1 MTGVATLTERSPGV
15 WYGRTFLPPAGPG
28 EKGRQIG
35 KTFKGS
41 KKAVRA
47 EVAEWEATLRG
58 TAPQA
63 IGATVADLLVLWQQA
78 KAFDWQPTTVR
89 DHRSRA
95 KMIAADIGQI
105 RVLALDPFRIDAWV
119 AQMRRD
125 GVGEGAVNSRVTA
138 LRAALS
144 WGISRRMLR
153 SNPISEAKP
162 KLRSGRRSTSPDPG
176 QVVAILAAARREGT
190 REALGLRLSAV
201 AGARAAE
208 VVALRWTDLAG
219 ERLTI
224 GRQRHSF
231 DGVALVRDRTKT
243 GGARAVVLDAR
254 TVSAVATWKHEV
266 VGLLGE
272 PGGWMLAEPGGATP
286 PSPRWLY
293 DAFLRA
299 AKAAG
304 VPTGRSGLVL
314 HDLRHWAAS
323 TALRDGHDPVTV
335 AARLGH
341 SPETLLRVYAQ
352 QIEEGQEGVAASL
365 AARLDR

>member
-1 MTGVATLTERSPGV
+1 MATLIERRPGV
-15 WYGRTFLPPAGPG
+15 WFARSYLPPVREG
-28 EKGRQIG
+28 EKGRQVG
-35 KTFKGS
+35 KVFKGTS
-41 KKAVRA
+41 KKTIRA
-47 EVAEWEATLRG
+47 QVAEWEAGLRG

-63 IGATVADLLVLWQQA
+63 VGATVADLLELWQQA
-78 KAFDWQPTTVR
+78 KAFDWQPTTAR

-95 KMIAADIGQI
+95 KMITADIGAV
-105 RVLALDPFRIDAWV
+105 RLVDLDPFRIDAWI
-119 AQMRRD
+119 AQLRRD
-125 GVGEGAVNSRVTA
+125 GVGEGAVRSRVTA

-162 KLRSGRRSTSPDPG
+162 KLRSGRRSTSPDPD
-176 QVVAILAAARREGT
+176 QVVAILAAARMEGT
-190 REALGLRLSAV
+190 REALGLRVSAV

-208 VVALRWTDLAG
+208 VVALRWTDLTRD
-219 ERLTI
+219 RLAI
-224 GRQRHSF
+224 GRQRHSI
-231 DGVALVRDRTKT
+231 GGEALVRDRTKT
-243 GGARAVVLDAR
+243 GGARVVVLDAG
-254 TVSAVATWKHEV
+254 TVSAIATWREEV
-266 VGLLGE
+266 VDLLGE
-272 PGGWMLAEPGGATP
+272 AGDWMLAEPGGFNP

-293 DAFLRA
+293 EAFLRS
-299 AKAAG
+299 AKVAG
-304 VPTGRSGLVL
+304 VVTGRAGLVL

-352 QIEEGQEGVAASL
+352 EIEEGQEGVAASL